1 MYHLNSDCKPFWS
14 AQEQASGNGILIE
27 TNSPAGYGALA
38 SAGLAVFLA
47 SLWALRRTVADATDK
62 YHSAGLRLFGIVMAL
77 VVLAV
82 HPLVPSIVSNGLW
95 VLALFSQIGVP
106 IFLAL
111 RDVRRSDK
119 ML

>member
-1 MYHLNSDCKPFWS
+1 MTIGVALAGEVYVSLWEPY
-14 AQEQASGNGILIE
+14 
-27 TNSPAGYGALA
+27 PAGYGALG
-38 SAGLAVFLA
+38 SVGLAVFLA
-47 SLWALRRTVADATDK
+47 SLWALHRTVADVDASRT

-82 HPLVPSIVSNGLW
+82 HPFVPSIVGNALW

-106 IFLAL
+106 IFQAV
-111 RDVRRSDK
+111 RDARRSNK